1 LSGKILVITVFFFI
15 SSPVSSYIIARYA
28 WHDEIIPWQK
38 KKLRR

>member
-1 LSGKILVITVFFFI
+1 VITVFFFI

-28 WHDEIIPWQK
+28 WHNEIIPWQK